1 MSGYIWSKDKIQQI
15 YELRGRYGVYMFEC
29 KAKKKKQTSLTY
41 LGYRNVLEL
50 NYYYDYHYYNVC
62 MSVCLWVHT

>member
-1 MSGYIWSKDKIQQI
+1 MNSEGDMVFTCLSV
-15 YELRGRYGVYMFEC
+15 RP
-29 KAKKKKQTSLTY
+29 KKKQTSSTY